1 MINTR
6 WNWLQNFPISRSGER
21 DRLRG
26 MTTRTGPLLATL
38 LMAPFLA
45 QADATI
51 TNVATPS
58 IHADLAA
65 SGGALELV
73 IGGYLVAYAV
83 LLITGAR
90 LGQTHGLRRVFVLG
104 LLIFAAASLAG
115 GLAPNV
121 YALIATRVIQ
131 GAGAALMYPQAITGI
146 QLNFRGP
153 ARVRAIGLLAMA
165 LSAGAV
171 TGQLAG
177 GLLISSDIAGLGWR
191 PIFLV
196 NVPICGAVLAM
207 ATRYLPAD
215 RNSTVDSNVDVRGIL
230 SLSVAVLLLVIPLTI
245 GRSAGWPLWTWA
257 CLVASVPAALLF
269 VLLQRRTP
277 RPLVNV
283 AVFRRPTIML
293 GLVAM
298 LTSTGTYYALL
309 FTIAQYFQ
317 QGLGRSAFISGVALL
332 PWVIAFGLAGQITQ
346 RVPERFH
353 RILPAAGYLL
363 LTAAYFGISAG
374 HALPVLLALG
384 GLGLGTGF
392 APMLAHV
399 TNSVDAQF
407 APDISGVSATLIQIG
422 GAIAVAGFG
431 SIYLSGPA
439 NPGRAFSTTAIA
451 MGATAA
457 VAAIAAYLSVRADL
471 RGKNTSPA
479 EKILVGARQ

>member
-1 MINTR
+1 
-6 WNWLQNFPISRSGER
+6 
-21 DRLRG
+21 

-51 TNVATPS
+51 TNVATPA
-58 IHADLAA
+58 IHTDLGA

-90 LGQTHGLRRVFVLG
+90 LGQTHGLRRVFVFG
-104 LLIFAAASLAG
+104 LVIFGLASLAG

-121 YALIATRVIQ
+121 SALIVTRVVQ

-146 QLNFRGP
+146 QLNFTGRQ
-153 ARVRAIGLLAMA
+153 RVRAIGLLAMA

-177 GLLISSDIAGLGWR
+177 GMLISLDIGGLEWR

-196 NVPICGAVLAM
+196 NVPICAAVLLMAM
-207 ATRYLPAD
+207 RNLPRDGKA
-215 RNSTVDSNVDVRGIL
+215 TVDSRVDVRGIV

-245 GRSAGWPLWTWA
+245 GRSEGWPLWTWA
-257 CLVASVPAALLF
+257 CFVASAPAALLF
-269 VLLQRRTP
+269 VLLQRRTA

-293 GLVAM
+293 GLAAM

-317 QGLGRSAFISGVALL
+317 QGLGRSAFASGVALL

-346 RVPERFH
+346 RVPGRFH

-363 LTAAYFGISAG
+363 LAAAYFGISAG

-392 APMLAHV
+392 APMMAHV

-407 APDISGVSATLIQIG
+407 APDISGVSATVIQIG

-431 SIYLSGPA
+431 SLYLSGSA
-439 NPGRAFSTTAIA
+439 NPGHAFSTTTIV
-451 MGATAA
+451 MGAIAA
-457 VAAIAAYLSVRADL
+457 VAAAAAYLSIHVER
-471 RGKNTSPA
+471 RGRSSRPA
-479 EKILVGARQ
+479 EKILVSAGQ